1 MSDERR
7 SILDL
12 LKSGKISVTEA
23 DDLLTALTQSGKA
36 KSQPIDKRFFRVHVR
51 EGEKT
56 TVNINVPLSLAEVG
70 IKLIPE
76 KKLSHVV
83 KDVSISDIMAMITA
97 GQEGNLI
104 DIETEDDGVPCTVR
118 VSIS

>member
-12 LKSGKISVTEA
+12 LKSGKISVSEA
-23 DDLLTALTQSGKA
+23 DDLLAALFPSEKA
-36 KSQPIDKRFFRVHVR
+36 TPKPADKRFFRIHVQ
-51 EGEKT
+51 EGDKT

-76 KKLSHVV
+76 EKLSHVA
-83 KDVSISDIMAMITA
+83 KDVCLSDILDMITA
-97 GQEGNLI
+97 GQEGDLVHI
-104 DIETEDDGVPCTVR
+104 QTEEAGVPCTVR
-118 VSIS
+118 LSVG